1 MHGSHSLEAPPAP
14 LRRQDLSLRSA
25 SNRGPSDRND
35 ERAPVVCRYL
45 ARLSQLFEIVQVSID
60 TVRDGAAKA
69 GGQLQGHTRALVRK
83 RRERND
89 SRGEMIRS
97 AVVGKGSPGQSSLR
111 NAQHHLK
118 CRVMPLSVK
127 TKRRDKMVVVQFSH
141 AFDRGDEFWI
151 ILKRQPALVDI
162 GNCRVD
168 HDRSLRGVHRQRS
181 GPLLWHLFVRR
192 RNARIHISKTRGSSR
207 R

>member
-1 MHGSHSLEAPPAP
+1 MDPILSRLH
-14 LRRQDLSLRSA
+14 RRRSA
-25 SNRGPSDRND
+25 AKIFHFAQHRTEVRVIETMS
-35 ERAPVVCRYL
+35 ALPVVCRYL
-45 ARLSQLFEIVQVSID
+45 ARFNQLFEIVQVSID

-162 GNCRVD
+162 RNWRVD
-168 HDRSLRGVHRQRS
+168 HD
-181 GPLLWHLFVRR
+181 
-192 RNARIHISKTRGSSR
+192 
-207 R
+207 